1 MLFINALKLYVP
13 RSLGLEYYVHVWK
26 GVDIHA
32 CVHCTV
38 TYICTYFHM
47 YKHTY
52 IHTYMNTYICTCTQ
66 IYSNKQTY
74 LQTYIHAYIHT
85 HSHPYVNTQI
95 HTVRTVLTCRDTT
108 MSKNVSH
115 THTNTKCTGPSWG
128 PSWDAWLMFRFI
140 RRQAGALHLCTIN
153 GSPRP
158 CRHTAFQQAASGD
171 IKVTGDKMPTQ

>member
-13 RSLGLEYYVHVWK
+13 GSLGLEYYVHVWK
-26 GVDIHA
+26 GVYIHA

-52 IHTYMNTYICTCTQ
+52 IHTYMNTYICTYTQ
-66 IYSNKQTY
+66 IYTNKQTY

-95 HTVRTVLTCRDTT
+95 HTVRTVLTYRDTT

-115 THTNTKCTGPSWG
+115 AHKHKVHGSQ
-128 PSWDAWLMFRFI
+128 L
-140 RRQAGALHLCTIN
+140 
-153 GSPRP
+153 GSPLG
-158 CRHTAFQQAASGD
+158 CMAHVQIHQ
-171 IKVTGDKMPTQ
+171 KTGRGPPLVHH